1 MRFVSFSFEQQA
13 FGYQLAAIFLW
24 QGGVEAAGEESDEGE
39 GCVLRGEV
47 SVFHI
52 VQGAIGDMGF
62 ELAAQGI
69 IGVVAGGVVVDEQL
83 GEGLEVGDVFFGI
96 DRARDEVV
104 EEILFLFVREVG
116 VEPEEHLEAYLVAF
130 HDLGFASRGGD
141 LGGVGAVVEEGA
153 LDVVDLRDAVDVG
166 PHHVVLGREGLGAV
180 AEVVVDHD
188 GAAEHRH
195 DDRATEQH
203 LGFGVLVVLGE
214 VYQRGL
220 GAEELESEATDT
232 HLGMAVEDTYAGL
245 QPVGFGDVVAVH
257 TGHQL
262 GVDDFEAAVE
272 VLGEAHIVREGG
284 DADAR
289 VVDGAHHVE
298 GVVRRGVVDHQQ
310 LEVAV
315 GLTEDAVDGF
325 LDPGGNIICRHQHG
339 YSRHDLISIRFISQ
353 SEWLLNQNENRG
365 KEILYF

>member
-1 MRFVSFSFEQQA
+1 MRYVSFSFEQQA
-13 FGYQLAAIFLW
+13 FGYQFAAVFLW
-24 QGGVEAAGEESDEGE
+24 QGRVEAAGEETDEGE
-39 GCVLRGEV
+39 GGVLRGEV

-69 IGVVAGGVVVDEQL
+69 AGVVAGSVAVGEQL
-83 GEGLEVGDVFFGI
+83 GEGLKVGDVFLGI
-96 DRARDEVV
+96 DFAWDEDI
-104 EEILFLFVREVG
+104 EEVLLFFVGEVG
-116 VEPEEHLEAYLVAF
+116 VEPLEHLEAHLVAF

-153 LDVVDLRDAVDVG
+153 LDVVDLCDAVDVG
-166 PHHVVLGREGLGAV
+166 PHHVVLGGEGLGAV
-180 AEVVVDHD
+180 AQVVVDHD

-195 DDRATEQH
+195 DDRTAEEH

-214 VYQRGL
+214 AYQRGL
-220 GAEELESEATDT
+220 GAEELESEAADS
-232 HLGMAVEDTYAGL
+232 HFGMAVEDTYAGL

-257 TGHQL
+257 AGHQL
-262 GVDDFEAAVE
+262 GVDDVEATVE
-272 VLGEAHIVREGG
+272 VLGETHIVGEGG
-284 DADAR
+284 DADAG
-289 VVDGAHHVE
+289 VVDCAHHVQ

-325 LDPGGNIICRHQHG
+325 LDPGGYIICRHQHC
-339 YSRHDLISIRFISQ
+339 YSWHRLVYVSIRFITQ
-353 SEWLLNQNENRG
+353 SE
-365 KEILYF
+365 